1 MQRGFDERSWQADVV
16 GLACLLIACPV
27 SFLAKAS
34 AVLTREVLYR
44 SFDNGVRTP
53 AQLVLLLT

>member
-1 MQRGFDERSWQADVV
+1 VV

-34 AVLTREVLYR
+34 AVLTPEVLYR